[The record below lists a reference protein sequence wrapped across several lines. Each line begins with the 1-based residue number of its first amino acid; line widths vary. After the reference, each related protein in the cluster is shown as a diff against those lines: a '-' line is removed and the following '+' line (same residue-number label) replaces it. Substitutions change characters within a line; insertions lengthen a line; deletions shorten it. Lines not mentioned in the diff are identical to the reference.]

1 MKLTVHL
8 VKPVLLL
15 VFIVLF
21 SSCRSYN
28 HSSDFQLQNEI
39 WGEKDSNEKKTI
51 YITGTKPIDS
61 VDVNALRFDFDR
73 IETDKYPDSIKVFAR
88 VYDTLGHFVTNMANP
103 YKKNKDIE
111 YFKTVDEWLG
121 KFYNIRHV
129 KIDTFHVRE
138 YGAGDSIP
146 YSLVLS
152 VDYSGSMSGVKN
164 TIFEGTELFISL
176 KMKYDNIALT
186 SFNKEL
192 DIKVPMMSDS
202 HKILTIYRN
211 KRNNNF
217 GYFSAVNDAVANC
230 ITMFKDTPED
240 VPRVL
245 VIFSDGDDN
254 YSKSKLG
261 SLVDSA
267 KKYKIHI
274 FTVAFGYSLDDNLK
288 FLANYTGGK
297 FYKARSKEEL
307 ISVFR
312 DIYMSLRYYY
322 LITYHPPKYWGYH
335 KVLATVHTPEM
346 KDTLKADGWYD
357 PSDMYK
363 DPGGSFDRMIFFDFD
378 SAVVKTESYPII
390 DELVDQLLSHPK
402 LKYEIQGHTDNIGP
416 KKNKQEYNIKL
427 SEARAKAV
435 FDELVKRGVP
445 DNKLRWRGFGMS
457 EPIATND
464 TEEGRAKN
472 RRTKFVIMAR

>member
-1 MKLTVHL
+1 MKFAEIL
-8 VKPVLLL
+8 VKPALLL

-21 SSCRSYN
+21 SSCKSYN

-61 VDVNALRFDFDR
+61 VDVNALRFDIDR
-73 IETDKYPDSIKVFAR
+73 IETDKYPDTIKCYAR

-111 YFKTVDEWLG
+111 YFRAVDEWLG
-121 KFYNIRHV
+121 KSYNIRHV
-129 KIDTFHVRE
+129 PIDTFHVRE
-138 YGAGDSIP
+138 FGAGDSIP

-152 VDYSGSMSGVKN
+152 VDYSGSMSGVRN

-176 KMKYDNIALT
+176 KMKYDQIALT
-186 SFNKEL
+186 TFNKEL
-192 DIKVPMMSDS
+192 DIKVPMMADS
-202 HKILTIYRN
+202 HKILNIYRTTRN
-211 KRNNNF
+211 KNF
-217 GYFSAVNDAVANC
+217 GYFSAVNDAVASC
-230 ITMFKDTPED
+230 LTMYKDTPED

-261 SLVDSA
+261 GLIDSA

-288 FLANYTGGK
+288 FLASYTGGK

-307 ISVFR
+307 IAIFR

-335 KVLATVHTPEM
+335 KVRATVLAPDM
-346 KDTLKADGWYD
+346 RDTLKGFNEY
-357 PSDMYK
+357 DMYGYK
-363 DPGGSFDRMIFFDFD
+363 DIGDTIIRSILFDFD
-378 SAVVKTESYPII
+378 SAVVKPVSYPVI
-390 DELVDQLLSHPK
+390 DELVDQLMTYPR
-402 LKYEIQGHTDNIGP
+402 LKYEIRGHTDNIGP
-416 KKNKQEYNIKL
+416 LKDKIEYNQIL
-427 SEARAKAV
+427 SEKRAKAV
-435 FDELVKRGVP
+435 YDELVKRGVP
-445 DNKLRWRGFGMS
+445 ENKLRWRGFGMS
-457 EPIATND
+457 SPIAPND
-464 TEEGRAKN
+464 TPENRAIN
-472 RRTKFVIMAR
+472 RRTEFVIMAK